1 MIDFIRIILKP
12 DYGIKIY
19 VNDILLLY
27 ICQYLIQRLYIYLVS
42 SVAPITQAQHQWR
55 RIKSY

>member
-1 MIDFIRIILKP
+1 MYAYIYISIMIDFIRIILKP

-27 ICQYLIQRLYIYLVS
+27 ICQYLIQRLYMYIY
-42 SVAPITQAQHQWR
+42 I
-55 RIKSY
+55 